1 MWDSAAET
9 MPRSALEALQLQRL
23 RATVGRLL
31 DRVAP
36 MRERLV
42 AAGVRSEQ
50 DVRSLGDVRRLPFT
64 RKTDLREHYPWGL
77 LAVPREQ
84 VVRVHASS
92 GTRGK
97 PTVVAYT
104 RGDLDVWSEVMARSL
119 AMAGARP
126 GSVLHNAYGYGLF
139 TGGLGFHMGG
149 ERLGCTVIPMSGG
162 LTQRQILVL
171 QDLGGEVLGCT
182 PSYALNIAQALEEAG
197 VRPDALRLRVGLFGA
212 EPWTEPMR
220 AEIERRL
227 RLRALNVYGL
237 SEIVGPGV
245 SCECAEAADGA
256 HVQED
261 HFLVEVVDPETGSPV
276 DEGAEG
282 ELVFT
287 TLTKEALPMLR
298 YRTGDISA
306 LTRAPCTCGRT
317 TARMAR
323 VRGRYDDMLIIRG
336 VNLYPSEVERIL
348 LGVGEVGPH
357 YQLIV
362 ERPAALDE
370 LTVVCEPAAPGTDVE
385 GLRQRAERALREE
398 TGVSMTVQVEPIGT
412 VPRSE
417 GKAVRVLD
425 RRILRAG
432 G

>member
-385 GLRQRAERALREE
+385 GLRQRAERALR
-398 TGVSMTVQVEPIGT
+398 
-412 VPRSE
+412 
-417 GKAVRVLD
+417 
-425 RRILRAG
+425 
-432 G
+432 